1 MGAVLPGATTW
12 REAKEG
18 GMHSEGCVV
27 IHEPKEE
34 GVCKGLGLATPV
46 WGAGKLL
53 RHVRDVYGA
62 GAGWSHACQLGA
74 VGGLLIRM
82 AAEHG

>member
-12 REAKEG
+12 REAKGG

-34 GVCKGLGLATPV
+34 GVCKGLGLATPF

-53 RHVRDVYGA
+53 RHVSDVYSA
-62 GAGWSHACQLGA
+62 GAGWSHAGQLGA
-74 VGGLLIRM
+74 VGGLLIRVV
-82 AAEHG
+82 AEHG

>member
-34 GVCKGLGLATPV
+34 GGCKGLGL
-46 WGAGKLL
+46 
-53 RHVRDVYGA
+53 
-62 GAGWSHACQLGA
+62 SNS
-74 VGGLLIRM
+74 IRRGEPGSSCGM
-82 AAEHG
+82 